1 MELDAN
7 IIKELREKTGAGIL
21 DCRKALGETNGDI
34 DQAIDIIKKSGKKI
48 VAKKQ
53 DRATNAGLIEAY
65 IHGEGRIGVLVEI
78 VCETDFVARNPEF
91 KNLAH
96 EVAMQI
102 AAMAP
107 EYVSADEIPVEVV
120 EKEKEIYRQQ
130 LAQENK
136 PAEVAEKII
145 EGKLNKFYEEVCL
158 LNQKFIKDDKKT
170 VQVVVEEVLAK
181 LKENIKIKRFV
192 RFSL

>member
-1 MELDAN
+1 MTLDAQ
-7 IIKELREKTGAGIL
+7 IVKKLREQTGAGVL
-21 DCRKALGETNGDI
+21 NCRKALEEADGDL
-34 DQAIDIIKKSGKKI
+34 DKAVEIIKKSGKKI

-65 IHGEGRIGVLVEI
+65 IHGEGRIGVLVELL
-78 VCETDFVARNPEF
+78 CETDFVARNPEF

-96 EVAMQI
+96 DIAMQV
-102 AAMAP
+102 AAMSP
-107 EYVSADEIPVEVV
+107 EYVSPEDVPQEVIT
-120 EKEKEIYRQQ
+120 KEKEIYEQQ
-130 LAQENK
+130 LKDENK
-136 PAEVAEKII
+136 PDEVIEKII

-158 LNQKFIKDDKKT
+158 LNQKFIKDDKKI
-170 VQVVVEEVLAK
+170 VKDLVEEVLAK